1 MTEAEDRALQQIAK
15 QTDAKR
21 LRQQAENA
29 RGKSEL
35 VERAALRR
43 LVEIAS
49 THKAGTVEYEC
60 WAMINTIEELRRAA
74 GRKASRM
81 NRMRPKISK
90 DGEIAALEYCALT
103 ETEGFAEII
112 DYRMPELTAEAIVL
126 RFPQHF
132 TIQAQ
137 SASRKR
143 LHEAGFE
150 VSADGNVS
158 AIDR

>member
-1 MTEAEDRALQQIAK
+1 MTEAEDRAVQQIAK

-35 VERAALRR
+35 VEKAAIRR
-43 LVEIAS
+43 LAQIAS
-49 THKAGTVEYEC
+49 THKPGTVEYEC
-60 WAMINTIEELRRAA
+60 WAMINTTEELRRLA
-74 GRKASRM
+74 GAASRM
-81 NRMRPKISK
+81 KIRPKITK
-90 DGEIAALEYCALT
+90 LREIAALEAAAMS
-103 ETEGFAEII
+103 ETEGFAELIAFGA
-112 DYRMPELTAEAIVL
+112 PELTAEAIVL

-150 VSADGNVS
+150 VSEDGNVS
-158 AIDR
+158 AIDA

>member
-35 VERAALRR
+35 VERAAIRR
-43 LVEIAS
+43 LAEIAS
-49 THKAGTVEYEC
+49 THKAGTVEYEI
-60 WAMINTIEELRRAA
+60 WAMINTIEELRRVA
-74 GRKASRM
+74 GAASRM
-81 NRMRPKISK
+81 KVRTKITK
-90 DGEIAALEYCALT
+90 AGEIAALDAAATT
-103 ETEGFAEII
+103 ETEGMAEII
-112 DYRMPELTAEAIVL
+112 AFGAPELTAEAIVL

-137 SASRKR
+137 SASRTR
-143 LHEAGFE
+143 LRDVGLA
-150 VSADGNVS
+150 VSEDGSVT
-158 AIDR
+158 AIDG

>member
-1 MTEAEDRALQQIAK
+1 MTDAEDRALQQIAK

-35 VERAALRR
+35 VERAAVRR
-43 LVEIAS
+43 LAAIAS

-60 WAMINTIEELRRAA
+60 WAMINTVEELRRLSGA
-74 GRKASRM
+74 ASRM
-81 NRMRPKISK
+81 KARPKITK
-90 DGEIAALEYCALT
+90 LGEIAALEAGAT
-103 ETEGFAEII
+103 AETEGFAEII
-112 DYRMPELTAEAIVL
+112 AFGSPELTAEAIVL

-137 SASRKR
+137 SASRTR
-143 LHEAGFE
+143 LSEAGYA
-150 VSADGNVS
+150 VSEDGSVS
-158 AIDR
+158 AIDA

>member
-35 VERAALRR
+35 VEKAAVRR
-43 LVEIAS
+43 LAQIAA

-60 WAMINTIEELRRAA
+60 WAMINTTEELRKVA
-74 GRKASRM
+74 GAPSRM
-81 NRMRPKISK
+81 KARAKITKS
-90 DGEIAALEYCALT
+90 GEIAALEAGALA

-112 DYRMPELTAEAIVL
+112 AFGSPELTAEAIVL

-143 LHEAGFE
+143 LHAAGFE
-150 VSADGNVS
+150 VSEDGSVS
-158 AIDR
+158 AIDA